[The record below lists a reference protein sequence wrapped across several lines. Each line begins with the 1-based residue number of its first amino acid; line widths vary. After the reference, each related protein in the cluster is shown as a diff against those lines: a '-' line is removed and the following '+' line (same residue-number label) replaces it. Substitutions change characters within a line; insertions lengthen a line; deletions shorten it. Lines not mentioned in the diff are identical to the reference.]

1 VSLAAIGATVALGGQ
16 PDRRLLAAASMVA
29 LATGSILSR
38 YHLVL
43 LLPALALGVVSLDRV
58 RAIAFVVLI
67 AVAAWFPTPGDW
79 APGLLAMT
87 SVPRFWA
94 LLAAWAIVM
103 PWRKGAGIG
112 AALGV
117 LLSSSAWRA
126 PPRLESAERLEAPGL
141 PLVAA
146 DLVCTHDGT
155 LWFSGLPE
163 PALDPPGTGWVG
175 YRWPRDGVPAA
186 VAGAK
191 GAHVWSPVAVGPAE
205 VAWST
210 GPDEP
215 GARRVTCPD
224 GRVVFL
230 DDHGVGVR
238 ADRLWTV
245 TSPR

>member
-1 VSLAAIGATVALGGQ
+1 VT
-16 PDRRLLAAASMVA
+16 
-29 LATGSILSR
+29 SI
-38 YHLVL
+38 
-43 LLPALALGVVSLDRV
+43 
-58 RAIAFVVLI
+58 
-67 AVAAWFPTPGDW
+67 
-79 APGLLAMT
+79 
-87 SVPRFWA
+87 PRFWA
-94 LLAAWAIVM
+94 LLAAWAVVM

-112 AALGV
+112 AAVGV
-117 LLSSSAWRA
+117 LLSLPAWRA
-126 PPRLESAERLEAPGL
+126 SPALENAEPLEAPGL

-146 DLVCTHDGT
+146 DLVCTEDGT

-163 PALDPPGTGWVG
+163 PAPDLPGTGWVG
-175 YRWPRDGVPAA
+175 YRWPRGGEPHAI
-186 VAGAK
+186 AGAN
-191 GAHVWSPVAVGPAE
+191 GAHVWSPGAVGPAD

-210 GPDEP
+210 GPHEP